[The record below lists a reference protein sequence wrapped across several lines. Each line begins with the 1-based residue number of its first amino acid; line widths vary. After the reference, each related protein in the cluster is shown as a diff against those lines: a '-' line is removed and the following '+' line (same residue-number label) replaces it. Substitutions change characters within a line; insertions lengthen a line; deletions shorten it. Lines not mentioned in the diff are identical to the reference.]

1 MIDGKP
7 EVVPFAV
14 DLQEDLIQVPPPAV
28 RSHALNLA
36 QYASTGGWFE
46 RTAALRLGVYDL
58 KAFVRYK
65 WLRVPATTDAYE
77 SSFAIT
83 PALREDVRVFLAR
96 DKPQDNRQLAIV
108 RHQHHLIDPRTD
120 DLRCFGIF
128 VLDVQAVVQRGEA
141 PMVDLSHVRMQERRR
156 LFRIRELPLQL
167 GPAPIHGITYSF
179 TKQSASKLQLKTC
192 ADRHVFTTLARP
204 S

>member
-58 KAFVRYK
+58 KAFVRYNGTCV
-65 WLRVPATTDAYE
+65 RVT
-77 SSFAIT
+77 FW
-83 PALREDVRVFLAR
+83 ALR
-96 DKPQDNRQLAIV
+96 
-108 RHQHHLIDPRTD
+108 
-120 DLRCFGIF
+120 CSIF
-128 VLDVQAVVQRGEA
+128 DWWW
-141 PMVDLSHVRMQERRR
+141 
-156 LFRIRELPLQL
+156 
-167 GPAPIHGITYSF
+167 
-179 TKQSASKLQLKTC
+179 
-192 ADRHVFTTLARP
+192 
-204 S
+204 